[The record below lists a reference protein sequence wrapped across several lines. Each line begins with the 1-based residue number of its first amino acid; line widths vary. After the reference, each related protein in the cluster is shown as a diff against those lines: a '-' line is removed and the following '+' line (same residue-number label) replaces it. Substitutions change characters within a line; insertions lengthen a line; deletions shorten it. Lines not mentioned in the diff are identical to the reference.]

1 MYSIENQFLQVR
13 RSSPTPPMAMTTP
26 GPDTDIKISLSP
38 FTSRLPKSLE
48 VDRRLGLHQACK
60 YVIFIVLLKATWSFN
75 DFIDIHVYC
84 LPSLVCQSV
93 RLCEKTF
100 NRFIALRVQF

>member
-1 MYSIENQFLQVR
+1 MYRTENWFLQVR

-48 VDRRLGLHQACK
+48 VDRRLGLHQARK
-60 YVIFIVLLKATWSFN
+60 NV
-75 DFIDIHVYC
+75 DFILLLI
-84 LPSLVCQSV
+84 
-93 RLCEKTF
+93 
-100 NRFIALRVQF
+100 

>member
-1 MYSIENQFLQVR
+1 MYSTQYRKPVFGGEGGAVQVYSTENQFLQVR

-48 VDRRLGLHQACK
+48 VDRRLGLHQASK
-60 YVIFIVLLKATWSFN
+60 
-75 DFIDIHVYC
+75 
-84 LPSLVCQSV
+84 
-93 RLCEKTF
+93 
-100 NRFIALRVQF
+100 

>member
-1 MYSIENQFLQVR
+1 MR

-48 VDRRLGLHQACK
+48 VDRRLGFHQACK
-60 YVIFIVLLKATWSFN
+60 NL
-75 DFIDIHVYC
+75 DFILLLI
-84 LPSLVCQSV
+84 
-93 RLCEKTF
+93 
-100 NRFIALRVQF
+100 